1 MTNTIKTTAAAAT
14 AAAAIIGG
22 AVMLVPE
29 NQNAENFDVALPVV
43 NVPQVNVPQVS
54 VPQVDVAVA
63 LPVVNVPQVT
73 VPTVSIPKIDV
84 AVNVPQLDTTVETP
98 QMGKLTVTAP
108 QIDTTVETPLINTA
122 AASPQVSDLSD
133 IKTAAIATPQVTNPA
148 KRIPLVQ
155 KFFDQCKRFFRD
167 QRMIRQDSSL
177 GIDNAA
183 ANKWLEI
190 YRQNQSSSID
200 FVRMP
205 AGIRMIAEI
214 HHPINQRVLR
224 KNLAFY
230 KKQNFNAALLTFGF
244 SDEKLSDLLYT
255 AEVVKSTGM
264 KLFIAYAGPEDLKH
278 SVLQDPDELA
288 EKIKILSINADG
300 FLLNWRR
307 TSLHLFEQDAA
318 YINYILKQVRSWNK
332 NIAIIGEAY
341 YGQTASSDHKLRNL
355 QYNVPANTSGVLV
368 TGLGYNGVA
377 VDLVL
382 NKLLT
387 KIKRQP
393 KLALITGD
401 RPYYA
406 TRAKN
411 GKTFAQNLEIKKAL
425 ADRWLSAGASGVI
438 VLHGDGSDGIYNK
451 EHTDNIADK
460 EVLP

>member
-22 AVMLVPE
+22 AVLLVPE

-43 NVPQVNVPQVS
+43 NVPRVNVPQVS
-54 VPQVDVAVA
+54 VPQVNVAVSLPQVNTAVELPQVNTAVA
-63 LPVVNVPQVT
+63 LLQVNTAVELPQV
-73 VPTVSIPKIDV
+73 PD
-84 AVNVPQLDTTVETP
+84 
-98 QMGKLTVTAP
+98 
-108 QIDTTVETPLINTA
+108 
-122 AASPQVSDLSD
+122 
-133 IKTAAIATPQVTNPA
+133 PA

-155 KFFDQCKRFFRD
+155 EFFAQCKRFFRD
-167 QRMIRQDSSL
+167 QRMVRHDSSL

-190 YRQNQSSSID
+190 YRQNQKYD
-200 FVRMP
+200 LEFVRLP

-214 HHPINQRVLR
+214 HHPIDQNVLR

-230 KKQNFNAALLTFGF
+230 KKQNFNAALLTFGY
-244 SDEKLSDLLYT
+244 SGEKISDLLCT
-255 AEVVKSTGM
+255 VDTVKSYGL
-264 KLFIAYAGPEDLKH
+264 KLFIAYAGPEKLQH
-278 SVLQDPDELA
+278 SVLQDPDDLA
-288 EKIKILSINADG
+288 EKLKVLSVNADG
-300 FLLNWRR
+300 FLLGWRR
-307 TSLHLFEQDAA
+307 TSLHLFEQDEA

-341 YGQTASSDHKLRNL
+341 YGQTASSNHKLRNL
-355 QYNVPANTSGVLV
+355 QYNVPANSSAVLV

-382 NKLLT
+382 DKLLV

-411 GKTFAQNLEIKKAL
+411 GKTFAQNLAIKKAL
-425 ADRWLSAGASGVI
+425 AERWLSAGASGVI
-438 VLHGDGSDGIYNK
+438 VLHGDGSDGIYEK
-451 EHTDNIADK
+451 EHTDNIAAK
-460 EVLP
+460 EVSP

>member
-22 AVMLVPE
+22 AVLLVPE

-43 NVPQVNVPQVS
+43 NVPQVNVPQVNVPQVS
-54 VPQVDVAVA
+54 VPQVDVAVE
-63 LPVVNVPQVT
+63 LPQVSVPQV
-73 VPTVSIPKIDV
+73 DV
-84 AVNVPQLDTTVETP
+84 AVELP
-98 QMGKLTVTAP
+98 QM
-108 QIDTTVETPLINTA
+108 
-122 AASPQVSDLSD
+122 SDLSD
-133 IKTAAIATPQVTNPA
+133 RSDLSDGSDVKIAAVELPQVPDPA

-155 KFFDQCKRFFRD
+155 KFFAQCKRFFRD
-167 QRMIRQDSSL
+167 QRMVRHDSTL
-177 GIDNAA
+177 GIDNTA

-190 YRQNQSSSID
+190 YRQNQKYD
-200 FVRMP
+200 LEFVRLP

-214 HHPINQRVLR
+214 HHPINQSVLR

-230 KKQNFNAALLTFGF
+230 KKQNFNAALLTFGY
-244 SDEKLSDLLYT
+244 SGEKISDLLCT
-255 AEVVKSTGM
+255 VDTVKRYGM
-264 KLFIAYAGPEDLKH
+264 KLFIAYAGPEKLQH
-278 SVLQDPDELA
+278 SVLQDPDDLA
-288 EKIKILSINADG
+288 EKLKVLSVNADG
-300 FLLNWRR
+300 FLLGWRR

-341 YGQTASSDHKLRNL
+341 YGQTASSNHKLRNL

-382 NKLLT
+382 NKLLV

-411 GKTFAQNLEIKKAL
+411 GKTFAQNLAIKKAL

>member
-1 MTNTIKTTAAAAT
+1 MTNQVKVAAVCASTAV
-14 AAAAIIGG
+14 AIIGG
-22 AVMLVPE
+22 SVLLVPV
-29 NQNAENFDVALPVV
+29 NDTDSSIDVALPVV
-43 NVPQVNVPQVS
+43 HVPT
-54 VPQVDVAVA
+54 
-63 LPVVNVPQVT
+63 VT

-183 ANKWLEI
+183 AKKWLEI

-307 TSLHLFEQDAA
+307 TSLHLFEQDPA
-318 YINYILKQVRSWNK
+318 YVNYVLKQVRSWNK
-332 NIAIIGEAY
+332 NIAVLGEAY
-341 YGQTASSDHKLRNL
+341 YGQTASSNHKLRNL
-355 QYNVPANTSGVLV
+355 QYNVPENVSGVLIS
-368 TGLGYNGVA
+368 GLGYNGVA
-377 VDLVL
+377 VELVL
-382 NKLLT
+382 NKILT
-387 KIKRQP
+387 KIKEQS
-393 KLALITGD
+393 KIALITGA

-406 TRAKN
+406 TRSNN